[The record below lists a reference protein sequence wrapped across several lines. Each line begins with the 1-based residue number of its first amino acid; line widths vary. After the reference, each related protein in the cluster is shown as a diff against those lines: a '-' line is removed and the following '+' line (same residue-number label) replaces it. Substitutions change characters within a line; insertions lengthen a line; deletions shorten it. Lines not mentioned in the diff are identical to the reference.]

1 MRLTGLVARPEL
13 NGRCG
18 TVFGPGG
25 TGGRWEVRLE
35 GSAEGSPTVGVKDSN
50 LELLRTKEQE
60 IEAIMNEYTDE
71 LGEEQMRPLREFLL
85 NAPIEELRQYA
96 QGVPCSKYF

>member
-18 TVFGPGG
+18 TVLGPGG

-35 GSAEGSPTVGVKDSN
+35 GSAEVSPIVGVKDSN
-50 LELLRTKEQE
+50 LELLRTEEQE
-60 IEAIMNEYTDE
+60 VKAIMNEYTDE
-71 LGEEQMRPLREFLL
+71 LGEEQVRPLREFLV
-85 NAPIEELRQYA
+85 NAPIE
-96 QGVPCSKYF
+96 